1 MQGTVAVFGLGTMG
15 AGMAHTLV
23 RGGWNVVGVDPSPSA
38 ADRMDGALRLVDT
51 ATAIRDAQVLL
62 LSLPGTPQ
70 VEEVL
75 TGPTGLVA
83 AGVDHGVVIDT
94 STSSPLSTRALAR
107 TLANHGHSL
116 LDAPVSGGGAG
127 AREGALTVFL
137 GGTDDAVAE
146 GKALLDVIAQRV
158 VHVGGPSAGNVA
170 KLINNLLCAT
180 HLQIA
185 GEALTLAQAADLDA
199 ERLLSAVNGA
209 SGRSAVTEVNLPRW
223 VLPPRFD
230 SGFTLGLMARDVAL
244 ATDTAHAL
252 GAHIPLAD
260 LVTRTWQDT
269 RDHIGAGEDFNR
281 MAQP

>member
-1 MQGTVAVFGLGTMG
+1 
-15 AGMAHTLV
+15 
-23 RGGWNVVGVDPSPSA
+23 
-38 ADRMDGALRLVDT
+38 
-51 ATAIRDAQVLL
+51 
-62 LSLPGTPQ
+62 
-70 VEEVL
+70 
-75 TGPTGLVA
+75 VA
-83 AGVDHGVVIDT
+83 ANTPSRVVRHSS

-146 GKALLDVIAQRV
+146 GKALLDVIAKRV

-223 VLPPRFD
+223 VLPETFD